1 MRYLA
6 ESSPRV
12 RSRLQRQDIDL
23 ERLRIVFR
31 EDKVVQVQNVAE
43 AMRASLPECHNG
55 HTISGPVK
63 AKLDVPYRTTGGIC
77 LAILGRSTFP

>member
-31 EDKVVQVQNVAE
+31 EDKAVQAQKHGGGNARVA
-43 AMRASLPECHNG
+43 A
-55 HTISGPVK
+55 
-63 AKLDVPYRTTGGIC
+63 
-77 LAILGRSTFP
+77 